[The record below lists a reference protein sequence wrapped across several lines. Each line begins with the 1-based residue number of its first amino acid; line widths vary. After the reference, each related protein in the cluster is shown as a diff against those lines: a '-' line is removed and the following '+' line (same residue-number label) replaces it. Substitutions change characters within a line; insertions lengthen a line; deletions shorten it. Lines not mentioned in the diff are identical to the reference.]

1 MEVVSTSN
9 LVSSETKKTTTA
21 CNFQHDYAMRSKQK
35 ATHIYKYEAICSFMM
50 AEIRK
55 STLRNTYT
63 QNSKIKTDQQKV
75 EEIFYN
81 NLIRAKEV
89 FRVEQ

>member
-63 QNSKIKTDQQKV
+63 QNSKSKPISKKLKKFFT
-75 EEIFYN
+75 I
-81 NLIRAKEV
+81 I
-89 FRVEQ
+89 